1 MSSPRQWQLEA
12 LCTYIGQLAARSSEE
27 ERSDLEQ
34 QEIFH
39 AAKEQY
45 PNEFAMGEAYIYEN
59 PGSNGEATLAQAKD
73 SIFFRLENLNL
84 FERCIYT
91 AYSLF
96 HYASLVIVAAF
107 ALTVLFNLFTL
118 YDLALAP
125 QDLIFADINLNLFV
139 ETILRLL
146 VVLVTVMLMGTVLGV
161 LIIVTMF
168 LAPFF
173 ELYGT
178 TISDTIGGMVM
189 ELGLRSL
196 SETLWV
202 ASYFSIILWGL
213 IFYIGFTSLKSGEKA
228 FKLASWWD

>member
-1 MSSPRQWQLEA
+1 M
-12 LCTYIGQLAARSSEE
+12 
-27 ERSDLEQ
+27 
-34 QEIFH
+34 
-39 AAKEQY
+39 
-45 PNEFAMGEAYIYEN
+45 
-59 PGSNGEATLAQAKD
+59 
-73 SIFFRLENLNL
+73 
-84 FERCIYT
+84 
-91 AYSLF
+91 
-96 HYASLVIVAAF
+96 IVAAF